1 MYYNTAFPSF
11 DRYDNAFSMNIK
23 KKLEKTLEERLNG
36 DPNRIDPDVPI
47 EYQTEFLPYDK
58 KWEFSRKR
66 LRFGT
71 FFRSVVRQLILKKK
85 SNYPTMKDNNLD
97 LVVLAKSSKPK
108 PLALWILKL

>member
-1 MYYNTAFPSF
+1 
-11 DRYDNAFSMNIK
+11 MNIK

-71 FFRSVVRQLILKKK
+71 FFTFCCATINFEKK
-85 SNYPTMKDNNLD
+85 
-97 LVVLAKSSKPK
+97 
-108 PLALWILKL
+108 I